1 MSTKQEQSEVKGFLP
16 EEYLVQRRE
25 RRTNVLSVG
34 LFVLVMAGVAI
45 AFVVT
50 DRNWNEIR
58 NARSEVNHQF
68 ELATDQINAMEAY
81 ENRVSMMLEKAHVA
95 VGLLDT
101 VPKSILL
108 AEIIARMPEGLGMLR
123 LHYETSEI
131 KAARAKT
138 PAVRSISA
146 RETQAQKEVPRTREP
161 RMWNATLVIE
171 GIAPTDQEVSRFMD
185 ALVELE
191 LMRRVR
197 LEYSREKELNDMAM
211 REFKI
216 TMVGD
221 PHADVRRMAEAWED
235 DQ

>member
-1 MSTKQEQSEVKGFLP
+1 MNQVDSEVKGFLP

-25 RRTNVLSVG
+25 RRTNVLSIG

-50 DRNWNEIR
+50 DRNWNGIR
-58 NARSEVNHQF
+58 NARNEVNMQF
-68 ELATDQINAMEAY
+68 ELATDQIKAMESY
-81 ENRVSMMLEKAHVA
+81 EDRVTQMLEKAHVA

-123 LHYETSEI
+123 LHYQSTEI
-131 KAARAKT
+131 KPARVNA

-146 RETQAQKEVPRTREP
+146 KSNSPAKEASKKTREP
-161 RMWNATLVIE
+161 RRWNTKIEIE
-171 GIAPTDQEVSRFMD
+171 GLSPTDQEVSRFMD
-185 ALVELE
+185 ALVELD

-197 LEYSREKELNDMAM
+197 LEYSREKEIDDRLM
-211 REFKI
+211 REFRI
-216 TMVGD
+216 TMAGD
-221 PHADVRRMAEAWED
+221 PKADVRHMVAAEED

>member
-1 MSTKQEQSEVKGFLP
+1 MSEVNPEVKGFLP
-16 EEYLVQRRE
+16 EEYLTQRRE

-50 DRNWNEIR
+50 DRNWNGIR
-58 NARSEVNHQF
+58 NSRNEVNKQF
-68 ELATDQINAMEAY
+68 ELATDQIKAMEAY
-81 ENRVSMMLEKAHVA
+81 EDRVSQMIDKAHVA

-123 LHYETSEI
+123 LHYESTEI
-131 KAARAKT
+131 KPARAKT
-138 PAVRSISA
+138 PALRSISA
-146 RETQAQKEVPRTREP
+146 RADAAEEEKKAREP
-161 RMWNATLVIE
+161 RRWNTSLTIE
-171 GIAPTDQEVSRFMD
+171 GLAPTDQEVSRFMD
-185 ALVELE
+185 ALVELD

-197 LEYSREKELNDMAM
+197 LEFSREKEIDDVAM
-211 REFKI
+211 REFRI

-221 PHADVRRMAEAWED
+221 PKADVRHMASAEGDE
-235 DQ
+235 Q

>member
-1 MSTKQEQSEVKGFLP
+1 MSEVNPEVKGFLP

-50 DRNWNEIR
+50 DRNWNGVR
-58 NARSEVNHQF
+58 NSRNEVNKQF
-68 ELATDQINAMEAY
+68 ELATDQIKAMEAY
-81 ENRVSMMLEKAHVA
+81 EVRVAQMIDKAHVA

-123 LHYETSEI
+123 LHYQSTEI
-131 KAARAKT
+131 KPVRAKT
-138 PAVRSISA
+138 PALRSISA
-146 RETQAQKEVPRTREP
+146 RADQAEEGKKAREP
-161 RMWNATLVIE
+161 RRWDTSLLIE
-171 GIAPTDQEVSRFMD
+171 GLAPTDQEVSRFMD
-185 ALVELE
+185 ALVELD

-197 LEYSREKELNDMAM
+197 LEFSREKEIDDVAM
-211 REFKI
+211 REFRI
-216 TMVGD
+216 TMVGN
-221 PHADVRRMAEAWED
+221 PQADVRHMASAEGDE
-235 DQ
+235 Q